1 MTASDQKTLP
11 TAVQAGRKE
20 AGLLLLALSAL
31 TWALFS
37 VTPWRALGAV
47 YHTDP
52 NYSHGLLLP
61 VVAGWVVWRVR
72 APLAAAGDGI
82 CWPGFV
88 LLAVGVGLSVCSH
101 WIHAAFQM
109 GWRGYVFLQG
119 AGWLIASAGWIGM
132 LLGWPRLRFLAP
144 RLSFLV
150 FMVPLPDAWLLT
162 LMLALQRAVA
172 VCSTGLLRAMGL
184 VVCREGDVLHLSSI
198 TLGVAGACSGI
209 RSLMAFFAT
218 AAVCAVVF
226 QLGTRRALL
235 LLALAPAAAVAANI
249 ARVVAAGLLANQW
262 GCIWLKGPWHD
273 AMGLGVVLLG
283 GLLLLTAAQALRPAV
298 SGDVLPPVF
307 RGMFA
312 WRPVL
317 RLTAALG
324 TTLILA
330 AASAS
335 LFLTTRHY
343 ARLAQ
348 SVRPAQVERRALAE
362 FPARVGPY
370 QLVGDFSLADF
381 ERDMLRPADHLIRT
395 YANGEGREL
404 RLTVLY
410 WDPRPADPGA
420 RAPAPVPHSPNLC
433 WRYEGWKLV
442 HADPPAAY
450 DWLPGNRI
458 EISQFDKA
466 GQQRLVL
473 YWRSHPEGTPRF
485 FAPDRLGDSVAALI
499 RSWRVPPEAW
509 VTPLYQVRIDTDSD
523 DDPETGRSQALAFA
537 RLLAGVLPDY
547 GIGRKNN
554 PAALSP
560 SRLAMLP

>member
-1 MTASDQKTLP
+1 MPPDPATD
-11 TAVQAGRKE
+11 GRWRWSLIVL
-20 AGLLLLALSAL
+20 AGLVPFAADMLRNFQLFAPGQLAGSFAAVLGGTTVVYGLCALSIAVLGRRCPAL
-31 TWALFS
+31 RRRAGAVFAGAAALVFAAFLCDANLTELRQ
-37 VTPWRALGAV
+37 VFGWPRPAALGAV
-47 YHTDP
+47 
-52 NYSHGLLLP
+52 
-61 VVAGWVVWRVR
+61 
-72 APLAAAGDGI
+72 LAL
-82 CWPGFV
+82 FV
-88 LLAVGVGLSVCSH
+88 LY
-101 WIHAAFQM
+101 W
-109 GWRGYVFLQG
+109 
-119 AGWLIASAGWIGM
+119 
-132 LLGWPRLRFLAP
+132 
-144 RLSFLV
+144 
-150 FMVPLPDAWLLT
+150 
-162 LMLALQRAVA
+162 AVA
-172 VCSTGLLRAMGL
+172 SR
-184 VVCREGDVLHLSSI
+184 
-198 TLGVAGACSGI
+198 LG
-209 RSLMAFFAT
+209 
-218 AAVCAVVF
+218 
-226 QLGTRRALL
+226 
-235 LLALAPAAAVAANI
+235 
-249 ARVVAAGLLANQW
+249 AR
-262 GCIWLKGPWHD
+262 KTS
-273 AMGLGVVLLG
+273 
-283 GLLLLTAAQALRPAV
+283 LLLLTAAQALRPAV